1 MIVSRH
7 ARKRLG
13 WVPTWSLVENPQDPV
28 EYLPE
33 SCDLGGEF
41 GIPSMWAQSTWPA
54 TAEALELQLYRGD
67 QGPFGHVKRKPTT
80 WASNRPLPELCVKG
94 PSSVSLVGV
103 EVGTSRP
110 HGQAFESQSWA
121 KWAPGVIEVLK
132 ACLREVL
139 VSSRA
144 CKLEINWA
152 QHVAH
157 GHWPPSRLCRDCV
170 LGSAAQ
176 RPHKRV
182 VAPQAYTL
190 GLDLPGPYKRSQDEL
205 SQRRRYM
212 LTAVYTVPVD
222 VSGRPLLA
230 ESQSPDKSGLGARD
244 QVGQADKPSHESS
257 GGRAEGDEPR
267 SDRGRPVDEPRHGDV
282 VPGVAQEAAAE
293 HNDWDDRGTQVDHLS
308 LWGEFLQGQKVV
320 H

>member
-103 EVGTSRP
+103 EVGASQP
-110 HGQAFESQSWA
+110 HG
-121 KWAPGVIEVLK
+121 
-132 ACLREVL
+132 
-139 VSSRA
+139 
-144 CKLEINWA
+144 
-152 QHVAH
+152 
-157 GHWPPSRLCRDCV
+157 
-170 LGSAAQ
+170 
-176 RPHKRV
+176 
-182 VAPQAYTL
+182 
-190 GLDLPGPYKRSQDEL
+190 
-205 SQRRRYM
+205 
-212 LTAVYTVPVD
+212 
-222 VSGRPLLA
+222 
-230 ESQSPDKSGLGARD
+230 
-244 QVGQADKPSHESS
+244 
-257 GGRAEGDEPR
+257 PR
-267 SDRGRPVDEPRHGDV
+267 CD
-282 VPGVAQEAAAE
+282 
-293 HNDWDDRGTQVDHLS
+293 
-308 LWGEFLQGQKVV
+308 
-320 H
+320 